1 METNRTALL
10 EAALSSFSQKGYN
23 AVGVQQIADQ
33 VGVGKPTLYHYFKN
47 KAGLLSALFDT
58 YLIADLPQLVRATE
72 RKDDIPL
79 TLNTMAISFCE
90 LAMKNPKFYC
100 LMIHL
105 FYSGRGD
112 EAYLVAKPYL
122 DRLEALIFGIFESAA
137 WQLGNM
143 HGRQRQFAR
152 SYLGMLFEFVFSN
165 LQEGKTL
172 EQKDSNL
179 LVHQFM
185 HGIYS

>member
-10 EAALSSFSQKGYN
+10 EAELSNFSEKGYN

-47 KAGLLSALFDT
+47 KAGVLSALFDT
-58 YLIADLPQLVRATE
+58 YLLADFPQLERATE
-72 RKDDIPL
+72 KKDDIPY
-79 TLNTMAISFCE
+79 TLNAVATSFCD
-90 LAMKNPKFYC
+90 LSMKNPKFYC
-100 LMIHL
+100 LLINL
-105 FYSGRGD
+105 FYSGRND

-122 DRLEALIFGIFESAA
+122 DRLEALILGIFESAA

-143 HGRQRQFAR
+143 HGRQRQFAH
-152 SYLGMLFEFVFSN
+152 SYLGMLLEFVFSS
-165 LQEGKTL
+165 LQEEKNL
-172 EQKDSNL
+172 EQKDIHL